1 MAVAVAVAFAVG
13 FVVLV
18 VVRHQVVQGETV
30 VRGDEVDA
38 RGGPLARP
46 AVQVFRTGD
55 ALGHL
60 ADEPAVAFPEAA
72 QPVAVLV
79 VPLGPA
85 EREVADLVAA
95 VAQVPRFGD
104 ELHAVE
110 RRVLPDRVE
119 EAAEVLDLA

>member
-1 MAVAVAVAFAVG
+1 MAVAVAVVLAVG

-18 VVRHQVVQGETV
+18 VVRHQVVQREAV